1 MGTVTGFPHTWDGWE
16 QLSERVAPDAAVLVF
31 RPKLGIPFG
40 VREGNRKGGKRKKKG
55 AKDKMLA
62 PEEQEEE
69 EEKCWLQKKK
79 KKKKKKKNGGGGDAD
94 DDDGGDFSQ
103 FYIYKLPIDRLSGC
117 YW

>member
-1 MGTVTGFPHTWDGWE
+1 
-16 QLSERVAPDAAVLVF
+16 
-31 RPKLGIPFG
+31 
-40 VREGNRKGGKRKKKG
+40 
-55 AKDKMLA
+55 MLA

-117 YW
+117 YWYTNDDDNDDGDGGYHNDVDEINKGEPKAPRDGEDSSQPVE

>member
-1 MGTVTGFPHTWDGWE
+1 
-16 QLSERVAPDAAVLVF
+16 
-31 RPKLGIPFG
+31 
-40 VREGNRKGGKRKKKG
+40 
-55 AKDKMLA
+55 MLA

-117 YW
+117 YCYLYFPKQQQGKSNADDGD